1 MFVSFKFILSSYS
14 TKDIYSLRR
23 WGTPIEEATRAN
35 VSVNNETDEE
45 LLQLVCNQ
53 DSRTAYEELYK
64 RFYGNL
70 LRLAYHKTGDLA
82 TAEDIVQDILL
93 QVWKRRERIVLK
105 ERLAGYLTKAV
116 KYKVLDVIA
125 KKKNKDI
132 YLSNMEDELTGIIS
146 NTDYAARESLFKE
159 YISEELNKLPPRMR
173 ETFLLSREE
182 GLNHEEI
189 AAQLGISIHTV
200 STHITKAISI
210 LKKKLLVNS
219 FLVII
224 S

>member
-1 MFVSFKFILSSYS
+1 MS
-14 TKDIYSLRR
+14 
-23 WGTPIEEATRAN
+23 AN
-35 VSVNNETDEE
+35 KETDEE
-45 LLQLVCNQ
+45 LLQLVCDQ
-53 DSRTAYEELYK
+53 DSRSAYEELYT
-64 RFYGNL
+64 RFYERL
-70 LRLAYHKTGDLA
+70 LRLAYQKLGDFA
-82 TAEDIVQDILL
+82 IAEDIVQDILL
-93 QVWKRRERIVLK
+93 QVWNRRARIILK
-105 ERLAGYLTKAV
+105 ERLENYLTKAV

-132 YLSNMEDELTGIIS
+132 YLASMGDELTGIIA
-146 NTDYAARESLFKE
+146 NTDYAAREALFKE
-159 YISEELNKLPPRMR
+159 YIDEELSKLPPRMR

-200 STHITKAISI
+200 STQITKAIAI
-210 LKKKLLVNS
+210 LKKKLLTNS